1 MRAFQIQ
8 DVKIFM
14 SHLLLSNTFDRFLIQ
29 EAAITTFCTFQI
41 DGHQNADYFSDVD
54 QKSDPAAIQDY
65 IFWKQVRPFCF
76 SLIKGKKTPSHMHL
90 VFALSPANLQKL
102 LEQNGLSLSRQDI
115 GGLYLNIR
123 YDGRQLLATTGTSL
137 HLFTLDKT
145 LEHLWDSLIT
155 SFFKKHQIPFLIA

>member
-8 DVKIFM
+8 DVKSFM

-29 EAAITTFCTFQI
+29 EAVITTFCTFQI
-41 DGHQNADYFSDVD
+41 DGRQNAEYFSCCEEENDLA
-54 QKSDPAAIQDY
+54 SAQDY
-65 IFWKQVRPFCF
+65 VFWQQVRPFCF

-102 LEQNGLSLSRQDI
+102 MDQNSLSLSLQDI

-137 HLFTLDKT
+137 NLFTLDKT
-145 LEHLWDSLIT
+145 LEHLWDSLMD
-155 SFFKKHQIPFLIA
+155 SFLKKHQIPFLIA